1 MLRKIPIEVLEECF
15 VSVVN
20 KGNTIT
26 DTYMDYAKKT
36 SNHIAEKNFRIIF
49 NDYLKKRGNELH
61 RQQNK
66 FAPQSEIK
74 ELIFSEMA
82 IPITVGEV
90 IVKDKQFFLK
100 DNPKVQI
107 IATQVG
113 YAQVSVL

>member
-1 MLRKIPIEVLEECF
+1 MHRKIPIETLEECF

-26 DTYMDYAKKT
+26 DTYLDYVKKT
-36 SNHIAEKNFRIIF
+36 DKPIAEKYFRPIF

-90 IVKDKQFFLK
+90 IVRDQQFFLK

-107 IATQVG
+107 ISTQFG
-113 YAQVSVL
+113 YAKIS

>member
-1 MLRKIPIEVLEECF
+1 MHKKIPIEVLEECYQ
-15 VSVVN
+15 SVI
-20 KGNTIT
+20 KGSSII
-26 DTYMDYAKKT
+26 DLYIDYIKKE
-36 SNHIAEKNFRIIF
+36 NPKIGEVNFRATL

-90 IVKDKQFFLK
+90 IVRDQQFYLK

-107 IATQVG
+107 ISTQFG
-113 YAQVSVL
+113 YAKIS